1 MEKKKFFKTSE
12 FWCFAIMLAEFILF
26 VVWGLNMHGGDEM
39 GYSLIAFYG
48 AVPITAFILCAI
60 LAAKKSKLSIPLAL
74 IIILIEISLP
84 FIVFGTFEF
93 DLSFI
98 LAGISSVA
106 GLGFGYLINKI
117 RK

>member
-12 FWCFAIMLAEFILF
+12 FWCFAIILAEFILF

-48 AVPITAFILCAI
+48 AVPITAFILCII
-60 LAAKKSKLSIPLAL
+60 LAAKKSKLSLLLAL
-74 IIILIEISLP
+74 FIVLIEFFMP
-84 FIVFGTFEF
+84 FIVFETFEF
-93 DLSFI
+93 ELS
-98 LAGISSVA
+98 LALAAIPCAA
-106 GLGFGYLINKI
+106 GLGFGYMLSK